1 MKMPSALSLPILMLA
16 LAAPAAVADTQDLRR
31 ADQAAA
37 FAARKAGRIL
47 PLREVERRVVP
58 TMQGWRYIGFDF
70 DAGSGIYTLKFLRD
84 GNVVWVEADGR
95 TGDIVGRSN

>member
-1 MKMPSALSLPILMLA
+1 
-16 LAAPAAVADTQDLRR
+16 
-31 ADQAAA
+31 
-37 FAARKAGRIL
+37 
-47 PLREVERRVVP
+47 
-58 TMQGWRYIGFDF
+58 MQGWRYIGFDF